1 MKLKIN
7 ILLVLSFLSFSCQA
21 QNLENSRDKI
31 DKAEKELSD
40 SFTTF
45 FSTCLSETDCK
56 KCVDELANQAT
67 DEYKMYLI
75 GTALYNIDEEKSFE
89 LHKKAIELKPNELNF
104 SLEYAMQL
112 HRKGLYKE
120 AIPYYLAYQKQAE
133 TDYRIDLWLSEC
145 YLNSGE
151 KDKAIKSWNACNHAK
166 NHVGIDKAI
175 YLIHGRTDQIKKR
188 SELRLKMQEKNE
200 KSTYDLIFLDLNW
213 EIDWWNTLV
222 QEFFLEK
229 DLELI
234 AQTYGKSSEI
244 YLDLNA
250 YSSIKKMSKGYGK
263 SDSIK
268 TLLSQSEMIIDN
280 NRFFPNGN
288 ITSDLLNIAF
298 TNKILDEKTFFDS
311 RKDEII
317 SLADSTKDIELLN
330 IYAYLEATVN
340 GKVSEET
347 DKKGWNEYKDERFAM
362 SYFMGLAEK
371 NTYDNPDLEKALSDF
386 PNSALMQ
393 FVKMNCAYIEDREF
407 EEDLIE
413 LIKKEFR
420 TLATDPTRYSYRLK
434 GYFHLLENGK

>member
-1 MKLKIN
+1 MKIN
-7 ILLVLSFLSFSCQA
+7 ILFFLSLLAFACQA
-21 QNLENSRDKI
+21 QDLENSIDKI
-31 DKAEKELSD
+31 DSAEKELSN

-45 FSTCLSETDCK
+45 FSTCILETDCK
-56 KCVDELANQAT
+56 KCIDELASQAT

-75 GTALYNIDEEKSFE
+75 GTVLYNIDEEKSFE

-112 HRKGLYKE
+112 HRKGLYEE

-145 YLNSGE
+145 YLNNRE

-175 YLIHGRTDQIKKR
+175 YLIHGETDQIKKR
-188 SELRLKMQEKNE
+188 SELRLKIQEHKDK

-213 EIDWWNTLV
+213 EVDWWNTLI
-222 QEFFLEK
+222 QKFFLEK

-234 AQTYGKSSEI
+234 GETYGKSSEI
-244 YLDLNA
+244 YRDLDA
-250 YSSIKKMSKGYGK
+250 YSSIKKLSKNYGK
-263 SDSIK
+263 ADSIK
-268 TLLSQSEMIIDN
+268 TIFSQSEMIIDN

-288 ITSDLLNIAF
+288 ITSDLLRIAF
-298 TNKILDEKTFFDS
+298 TNEILTEKDFFES
-311 RKDEII
+311 RKDEIL
-317 SLADSTKDIELLN
+317 SWADSTKDIELLN
-330 IYAYLEATVN
+330 IYAYLEATVK
-340 GKVSEET
+340 GEVSEAT
-347 DKKGWNEYKDERFAM
+347 DKKGWNEYNDERFAI

-371 NTYDNPDLEKALSDF
+371 NTYNNPDLEKALSDF
-386 PNSALMQ
+386 PNSALIQ
-393 FVKMNCAYIEDREF
+393 FVKMNCAYIEDKEF
-407 EEDLIE
+407 ESDLIE

-420 TLATDPTRYSYRLK
+420 TLTTDPNRYSYRLK

>member
-1 MKLKIN
+1 MKIN
-7 ILLVLSFLSFSCQA
+7 VLLLLFFLSFACQA
-21 QNLENSRDKI
+21 QTLENNTDKI

-40 SFTTF
+40 AFTTF
-45 FSTCLSETDCK
+45 FSTCLVEKECQ
-56 KCVDELANQAT
+56 KCVEQLASQAT

-75 GTALYNIDEEKSFE
+75 GTALYTIDEEKSFE

-120 AIPYYLAYQKQAE
+120 AIPYYLAYKK
-133 TDYRIDLWLSEC
+133 DVKDDFRIDLWLSEC
-145 YLNSGE
+145 YLNTGKTE
-151 KDKAIKSWNACNHAK
+151 KSIEHWKAAIEEGSNT
-166 NHVGIDKAI
+166 GIDRAI
-175 YLIHGRTDQIKKR
+175 HTIHSRTDQIKKH
-188 SELRLKMQEKNE
+188 SELRLKTEQKDK
-200 KSTYDLIFLDLNW
+200 KSTYDLIYLDLNW
-213 EIDWWNTLV
+213 EIDWWNTLI
-222 QEFFLEK
+222 QKFFLEK

-234 AQTYGKSSEI
+234 GEIYGKTSEI
-244 YLDLNA
+244 YLDLSA

-263 SDSIK
+263 ADSIK
-268 TLLSQSEMIIDN
+268 AVLVQSKMIVDN

-288 ITSDLLNIAF
+288 ITSDLLNVTF
-298 TNKILDEKTFFDS
+298 TNKILDEKEFFDS
-311 RKDEII
+311 RKNELLT
-317 SLADSTKDIELLN
+317 LADSTKDIELLN
-330 IYAYLEATVN
+330 IYAYLEVTVN

-393 FVKMNCAYIEDREF
+393 FVKMNCAYIEDKEF
-407 EEDLIE
+407 EDDLIE
-413 LIKKEFR
+413 LIKKEFK
-420 TLATDPTRYSYRLK
+420 TLATDPNRYSYRLK